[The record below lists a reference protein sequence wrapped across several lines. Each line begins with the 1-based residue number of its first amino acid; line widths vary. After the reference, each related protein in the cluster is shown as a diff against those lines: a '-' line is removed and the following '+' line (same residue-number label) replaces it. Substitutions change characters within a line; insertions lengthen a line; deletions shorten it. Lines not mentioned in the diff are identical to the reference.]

1 MRDIIKTTIPL
12 FVICAITA
20 LCLSYVNS
28 LTKAPIAQR
37 ISEASELKK
46 AEVLKAAKSFEE
58 IKIPGKTSEKSN
70 IVKAA
75 FKGINSGKTEGFVFN
90 VSPKGYGG
98 SIDVTVGIS
107 IDGSVTGVKI
117 GENKETPG
125 LGTKVAEV
133 PFINQYNAKNIKE
146 SFELVKKPPA
156 GNQIQAISGATISSR
171 AINGAVQAAAEC
183 ARELIKAE
191 AVAK

>member
-12 FVICAITA
+12 FVICTVTG

-37 ISEASELKK
+37 ISEAAELKK
-46 AEVLKAAKSFEE
+46 TQVLKEAKIFEE
-58 IKIPGKTSEKSN
+58 IKVPGKISGRNN
-70 IVKAA
+70 IVTAA
-75 FKGINSGKTEGFVFN
+75 FKGVNSGKIVGFVFN

-98 SIDVTVGIS
+98 PIDVTVGIG
-107 IDGSVTGVKI
+107 IDGAVSGVKL

-125 LGTKVAEV
+125 LGTKAAEA
-133 PFINQYNAKNIKE
+133 PFITQYGGKNIKE

-171 AINGAVQAAAEC
+171 AVNGAVQAAADY
-183 ARELIKAE
+183 AKELIKSE
-191 AVAK
+191 AVIK